1 MYSVLFMYMG
11 ETVCIICVMTDKAG
25 RDFAFRPPATPLFY
39 HLPLLARPYHLHPP
53 PPPLP
58 LLALPRSEAVP
69 GLKLSSPRPETGT
82 LSAEQDDVLNS
93 KTEGRF

>member
-1 MYSVLFMYMG
+1 
-11 ETVCIICVMTDKAG
+11 MTDKAAV
-25 RDFAFRPPATPLFY
+25 RDFAFRPPAPPLFY
-39 HLPLLARPYHLHPP
+39 HLPLLPRPYHPP